1 MLKFLKLISG
11 KKFSLIELPVF
22 LTIYM
27 DTRYSSGCCR
37 TMRGFTENT
46 PFELSLSSV
55 FNAINSLIGKG
66 YVKKKYNEEKDC
78 IYYVVPDVEQEANR
92 KIPDCAL
99 ETTLSDK
106 IQSVSEKRKEKKKNV
121 FSPPDRQT
129 VQENMKK
136 YFSKRYGSDIPD
148 DFIEQQTE
156 MFFAYYEQIDWEIGK
171 TRKKMKNVAL
181 ACSGWVLRD
190 NSFDNYRKN
199 TVVQVVQPVSIDEIV
214 RSIYSIYEPMH
225 LPSEIEW
232 KNDKV
237 QNLIEEQARA
247 FYAQMTKKN
256 WQLNTGCNTW
266 QDQLQVFAADM
277 YCPLRVLNPGYV
289 PKNKQEREYYNMLFG
304 SARNTDP
311 ITQKGLETIKGI
323 FSILDE
329 KDEEEKAKIEQ
340 RKKDIVQ

>member
-1 MLKFLKLISG
+1 MLKFLNLIAD

-27 DTRYSSGCCR
+27 DTRYSNNGCCR

-55 FNAINSLIGKG
+55 FNAINSLIEKG

-78 IYYVVPDVEQEANR
+78 IYYVVPDVEQEANK

-121 FSPPDRQT
+121 FSPPDRQI

-136 YFSKRYGSDIPD
+136 YFSKRYGEVPE
-148 DFIEQQTE
+148 DFIETQTE

-171 TRKKMKNVAL
+171 TKKKMKNVAL

-190 NSFDNYRKN
+190 KSFTEYKNSVN
-199 TVVQVVQPVSIDEIV
+199 TVPALSVQPVSIEDIV
-214 RSIYSIYEPMH
+214 REIYAIYEPMQFRQD
-225 LPSEIEW
+225 W
-232 KNDKV
+232 KNYRIE
-237 QNLIEEQARA
+237 NLIEEQARA

-256 WQLNTGCNTW
+256 WKLNVGCQTW

-277 YCPLRVLNPGYV
+277 YCPLRFLNPDYV
-289 PKNKQEREYYNMLFG
+289 TKNKQERE
-304 SARNTDP
+304 ARNELLTGFKNSDP
-311 ITQKGLETIKGI
+311 FNRDSIENLKMILE
-323 FSILDE
+323 E
-329 KDEEEKAKIEQ
+329 N
-340 RKKDIVQ
+340 

>member
-1 MLKFLKLISG
+1 MLEFLKYLSD
-11 KKFSLIELPVF
+11 KKFTGAELMV
-22 LTIYM
+22 LTIIYK
-27 DTRYSSGCCR
+27 DTRFGKGCFKTVR
-37 TMRGFTENT
+37 TLADNT
-46 PFELSLSSV
+46 PFDVSKSSV
-55 FNAINSLIGKG
+55 SNAVRSLLKKG
-66 YVKKKYNEEKDC
+66 YIERLYDPEQDALYLKAVNVECERVIKQPYDVVVEHPEHEK
-78 IYYVVPDVEQEANR
+78 QA
-92 KIPDCAL
+92 
-99 ETTLSDK
+99 
-106 IQSVSEKRKEKKKNV
+106 KRKKFIPPTYDEVLARMTDRLIHYFGENV
-121 FSPPDRQT
+121 QKEFIESQT
-129 VQENMKK
+129 T
-136 YFSKRYGSDIPD
+136 
-148 DFIEQQTE
+148 DFIDYWQNLGWKDKSGCYIKSVNNRIAT
-156 MFFAYYEQIDWEIGK
+156 W
-171 TRKKMKNVAL
+171 TKNTAEKY
-181 ACSGWVLRD
+181 SKEPEP
-190 NSFDNYRKN
+190 YRKAN
-199 TVVQVVQPVSIDEIV
+199 VLSVQVVQPVSIDEII

-311 ITQKGLETIKGI
+311 LTQKGLETVKDI

-329 KDEEEKAKIEQ
+329 KDAEEKARIEQ

>member
-1 MLKFLKLISG
+1 MLKFLNLIAD

-27 DTRYSSGCCR
+27 DTRYSNNGCCR

-55 FNAINSLIGKG
+55 FNAINSLIEKG

-106 IQSVSEKRKEKKKNV
+106 IQSVSEKRKEKKKSV

-199 TVVQVVQPVSIDEIV
+199 TVVQAVQPVSIDDIV
-214 RSIYSIYEPMH
+214 NAIRAIYTPMQFT
-225 LPSEIEW
+225 EKWE
-232 KNDKV
+232 NDRKTA
-237 QNLIEEQARA
+237 LIEQQARA

-266 QDQLQVFAADM
+266 QDQLQVFAADQ
-277 YCPLRVLNPGYV
+277 YNTLKVLDPDYI
-289 PKNKQEREYYNMLFG
+289 PKNKQEREFRNELYTG
-304 SARNTDP
+304 SKNCDP
-311 ITQKGLETIKGI
+311 VSKDGLKTLALIQRLRKQRQ
-323 FSILDE
+323 E
-329 KDEEEKAKIEQ
+329 KENANK
-340 RKKDIVQ
+340 